1 MYSTS
6 SASNFF
12 KTNNR
17 FSASTKKHTKLET
30 IDELSSIEDIERELK
45 LEKDRLLKC
54 GARELSEEYLALL
67 KERKLLESSPR
78 TVGELPYSPTKNVSE
93 IKSEY
98 HRRSPTDMIR
108 GFLEQAPKDKLR
120 CRLGTLEI
128 ETQPVPISPNPVSE
142 LELNAYNPSKKVAYG
157 VSVLRPSF
165 ISKYLG
171 SLADVDASSTNEDL
185 GSSVASSLTDSY
197 VSSSSYSDGDPS
209 LFSVFGS
216 FK

>member
-128 ETQPVPISPNPVSE
+128 ETQPVPICLSHWNSLCLYNWDKHNLCQPACPTGTGRACPSCLSQLLVPPPALLSE
-142 LELNAYNPSKKVAYG
+142 VWPCECNTDKAKQPKRDEVFLNTIHS
-157 VSVLRPSF
+157 
-165 ISKYLG
+165 
-171 SLADVDASSTNEDL
+171 
-185 GSSVASSLTDSY
+185 
-197 VSSSSYSDGDPS
+197 
-209 LFSVFGS
+209 
-216 FK
+216 